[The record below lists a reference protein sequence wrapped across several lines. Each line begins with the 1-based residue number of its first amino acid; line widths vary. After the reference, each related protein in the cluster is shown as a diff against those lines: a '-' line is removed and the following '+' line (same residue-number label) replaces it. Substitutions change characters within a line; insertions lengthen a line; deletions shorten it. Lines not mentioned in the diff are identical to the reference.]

1 MQIVNRFALLT
12 ALVLA
17 PELAAAHGEL
27 AREPRGVDTIV
38 PAAAAPPADPAAQKI
53 TIYTAKTIV
62 TLDPG
67 TPTAQAV
74 AVMNGKILGVGTLDQ
89 VRGWVTKQDVE
100 IDRRFQ
106 NAVIV
111 PGFIEAH
118 MHPQLTGVL
127 WEGIYVG
134 RFDRTSPDGILVKGL
149 DTKQAVLDRI
159 RDTVAKLPAD
169 GRWVIAW
176 GYQPEFYNNSPLTR
190 ADLDPISNGHPV
202 FIENLSMHIYYANS
216 KAFELADIKD
226 DTNVKGIVKKD
237 GKPTGEI
244 EEIEAALTFI
254 AKLPPLD
261 NDVLVKATRS
271 AAKLAHRTGVTT
283 FADLSFGSVPGGYK
297 AYQTVAAD
305 PDFPLRIVLNP
316 IIQVFEQ
323 GEIAQ
328 KGGLDYLTELH
339 KSDTDRLSFGGVK
352 FVVDGS
358 IQGYTGLFQ
367 WPYYFKTFANGVA
380 NIQQDDLSKWV
391 LEVHKRGFQAVIH
404 ANADQATE
412 MALVALDAAQR
423 QFPQLATR
431 HRIEHN
437 QYVTPD
443 QLSTN
448 EAARHGDQPVRQ
460 PHLLLGRP
468 ALFDVWRTGPRP
480 ADQSGRQCAAAGHS
494 VQPPFGR
501 VGDAGRPAVCDVGGD
516 DAQDHVGTGAR
527 PRRTHH
533 GPAGV
538 ARRDARRRLPA
549 AAGRPEGLDRNRQAR
564 RFHRARPQPARRAQS
579 RTSFATSRCSA
590 PSWAARRF
598 RRVPAGERRSGRR
611 RGLTHVHPRTDRLG
625 RNGQIDHAAVLRR
638 RGCAGLRRRPRG
650 ASALRGRGRAGDR
663 GGLSGHDRG
672 RQGRPQQARG
682 ARARRPG
689 GARAGSRRSCIPWCR
704 KPSGGSSRRQRL
716 PATRSRCS
724 TSRCCTRSTATSAS
738 TPWWW

>member
-38 PAAAAPPADPAAQKI
+38 PAAAAPPADSAAQKI

-89 VRGWVTKQDVE
+89 VRGWVTNQEVE

-134 RFDRTSPDGILVKGL
+134 RFDRTSPDGVLVKGL
-149 DTKQAVLDRI
+149 DSKQAVIDRI

-169 GRWVIAW
+169 GRWVMAW

-328 KGGLDYLTELH
+328 KGGLDYLTEMH

-358 IQGYTGLFQ
+358 VQGYTGLFQ

-380 NIQQDDLSKWV
+380 NISQDGFEQVACSKSTSA
-391 LEVHKRGFQAVIH
+391 GFQAVIH

-437 QYVTPD
+437 QYATPSQLIRMKQLGTATNLFANHIYYWGDLHYSTFAGPDRARRINPAGSAQRLGIPFSLHSDASVTPVD
-443 QLSTN
+443 PLFAMW
-448 EAARHGDQPVRQ
+448 AATTRK
-460 PHLLLGRP
+460 
-468 ALFDVWRTGPRP
+468 TM
-480 ADQSGRQCAAAGHS
+480 SGRVLGPDERITVPQALHAVTLGAAYLL
-494 VQPPFGR
+494 QQ
-501 VGDAGRPAVCDVGGD
+501 D
-516 DAQDHVGTGAR
+516 DRKGSIETGKLADF
-527 PRRTHH
+527 T
-533 GPAGV
+533 V
-538 ARRDARRRLPA
+538 
-549 AAGRPEGLDRNRQAR
+549 LDRNPLDVRN
-564 RFHRARPQPARRAQS
+564 PDDL
-579 RTSFATSRCSA
+579 RTIK
-590 PSWAARRF
+590 
-598 RRVPAGERRSGRR
+598 V
-611 RGLTHVHPRTDRLG
+611 LG
-625 RNGQIDHAAVLRR
+625 TVMGGKAF
-638 RGCAGLRRRPRG
+638 P
-650 ASALRGRGRAGDR
+650 ASAGR
-663 GGLSGHDRG
+663 
-672 RQGRPQQARG
+672 
-682 ARARRPG
+682 
-689 GARAGSRRSCIPWCR
+689 
-704 KPSGGSSRRQRL
+704 
-716 PATRSRCS
+716 
-724 TSRCCTRSTATSAS
+724 
-738 TPWWW
+738 